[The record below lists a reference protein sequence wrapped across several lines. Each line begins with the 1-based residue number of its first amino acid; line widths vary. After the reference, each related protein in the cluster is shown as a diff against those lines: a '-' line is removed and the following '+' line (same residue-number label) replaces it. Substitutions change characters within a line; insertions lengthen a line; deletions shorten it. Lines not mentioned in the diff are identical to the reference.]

1 MKVTIRGNNPVTGDN
16 VKDIIDK
23 LNEEYEPFGLKV
35 KNMTCYIRFMNEE
48 GEIVEPV
55 NQYGDPMDRT
65 ITINK
70 IKKVDDPKKDK
81 GKAKGKGNA
90 KDKGTD
96 KSSIFDIGEE

>member
-1 MKVTIRGNNPVTGDN
+1 
-16 VKDIIDK
+16 
-23 LNEEYEPFGLKV
+23 
-35 KNMTCYIRFMNEE
+35 MNEE

>member
-16 VKDIIDK
+16 VKEIIDK
-23 LNEEYEPFGLKV
+23 LNEEYEPYGLQV
-35 KNMTCYIRFMNEE
+35 KNMTCYIRFINED

-70 IKKVDDPKKDK
+70 VKKIQKPKKENGKTKGKDNAK
-81 GKAKGKGNA
+81 GKA
-90 KDKGTD
+90 TD
-96 KSSIFDIGEE
+96 KPSIFDIGEE